1 MAKNRFKGSNKNHRK
16 NKRDF
21 MAEADHAAR
30 IEGPAPRRRKPLR
43 ALEAKTEAQ
52 GHYMIAIQGNQL
64 TFGTGPAG
72 TGKAQPL
79 DAKILTPDGW
89 VRMGSVKLGDKV
101 IAHDGAAAEI
111 VGVYPQGE
119 KDIYEIT
126 FEDGRKARSCD
137 EHLWRVY
144 RYDWG
149 GNYERV
155 VPLAEIRRMLTLKSA
170 SDRLYIPLIQPTA
183 GSDVAL
189 PVHPYILGALLGD
202 GTLGKNFVRIS
213 SADDFIVEKVES
225 LAPAGVIAVHYK
237 GCDYGL
243 VSGKG
248 YSNPLLESIRSMS
261 LSGTHSDTKFIPDEY
276 MRGSLSQRIELLQG
290 LMDTDGTVDK
300 YGAISFTSVSERMA
314 NQVVEI
320 VRSIGGIAKI
330 TSRVTTYNYK
340 GEKKSGKTAYTVRIR
355 LSDSTQAFSLP
366 RKLERISPD
375 YQYANLRLRI
385 KSVEL
390 VGHEAAQCIAI
401 DHIDHLYVTDDY
413 VVTHNTYICTR
424 MACEALNNGDIKKI
438 IVTRPAVEASDG
450 GMGFLPGDI
459 SEKFAPYFAP
469 FRAVMDEVLGASHVD
484 NLIKLGKI
492 EIQPLEYIRGLT
504 FDDAMVILDEA
515 QNTTPGQMKLFLSRI
530 GENARVVV
538 NGDISQKDI
547 PGDSGLEDAMRRLR
561 GLHKVGYVEF
571 TEDDI
576 VRSGLVKEII
586 KRYRN

>member
-1 MAKNRFKGSNKNHRK
+1 MAKNRFKGSNQNHRK

-72 TGKAQPL
+72 TGK
-79 DAKILTPDGW
+79 
-89 VRMGSVKLGDKV
+89 
-101 IAHDGAAAEI
+101 
-111 VGVYPQGE
+111 
-119 KDIYEIT
+119 
-126 FEDGRKARSCD
+126 
-137 EHLWRVY
+137 
-144 RYDWG
+144 
-149 GNYERV
+149 
-155 VPLAEIRRMLTLKSA
+155 
-170 SDRLYIPLIQPTA
+170 
-183 GSDVAL
+183 
-189 PVHPYILGALLGD
+189 
-202 GTLGKNFVRIS
+202 
-213 SADDFIVEKVES
+213 
-225 LAPAGVIAVHYK
+225 
-237 GCDYGL
+237 
-243 VSGKG
+243 
-248 YSNPLLESIRSMS
+248 
-261 LSGTHSDTKFIPDEY
+261 
-276 MRGSLSQRIELLQG
+276 
-290 LMDTDGTVDK
+290 
-300 YGAISFTSVSERMA
+300 
-314 NQVVEI
+314 
-320 VRSIGGIAKI
+320 
-330 TSRVTTYNYK
+330 
-340 GEKKSGKTAYTVRIR
+340 
-355 LSDSTQAFSLP
+355 
-366 RKLERISPD
+366 
-375 YQYANLRLRI
+375 
-385 KSVEL
+385 
-390 VGHEAAQCIAI
+390 
-401 DHIDHLYVTDDY
+401 
-413 VVTHNTYICTR
+413 TYICTR

-547 PGDSGLEDAMRRLR
+547 PGDSGLEDAMHRLR
-561 GLHKVGYVEF
+561 GLNKVGYVEF